1 MSFLEPEKLGSVVN
15 PEVFFYG
22 DNIQDNAGPAAQ
34 IEALSGVFS
43 DEPES
48 CYRVSGHIVTND
60 RQIGRVVPAIQ
71 EGFEDVHSDGVG
83 LFVGTG
89 AHLSLLPELDIRF
102 PVVTDLNLAVLEC
115 SAVLGKL
122 IVEYGDDLESL
133 PNDQAV
139 IDYASHALSDVYAD
153 VSRNGPLRFTPAYFR
168 NRLHDEAK
176 RIGESHW
183 ANPERLGPVAEALQ
197 EKTPVYV
204 LADVTNE
211 EFIGHMTALLKAHE
225 LPITFAN
232 LTNVHEWVAAR
243 KMRRLE
249 ALPWDERAI
258 ILYSEIYS
266 EITAETTSLAS
277 KAVRSIETYM
287 QMIKRR

>member
-22 DNIQDNAGPAAQ
+22 DNIQDKAGPAAQ

-43 DEPES
+43 NEPENY
-48 CYRVSGHIVTND
+48 YRVSGHIVTND
-60 RQIGRVVPAIQ
+60 RRIDRVVPAIQ
-71 EGFEDVHSDGVG
+71 EGFEDVSTDGVG

-89 AHLSLLPELDIRF
+89 AHLSLLPDLDIRF
-102 PVVTDLNLAVLEC
+102 PVVTDINLAVLEC

-122 IVEYGDDLESL
+122 LVEYRGDLESL

-139 IDYASHALSDVYAD
+139 IDYASNALSDVYAD

-168 NRLHDEAK
+168 NRLHYEAEH
-176 RIGESHW
+176 IGDSHW
-183 ANPERLGPVAEALQ
+183 SNPDRVGPVAEALQ

-211 EFIGHMTALLKAHE
+211 EFIGHMATLLTAHD

-232 LTNVHEWVAAR
+232 FTNVHEWVAAK
-243 KMRRLE
+243 KMLHLN
-249 ALPWDERAI
+249 ALPWDQRAI
-258 ILYSEIYS
+258 ILYSEI
-266 EITAETTSLAS
+266 TAESTSLAS
-277 KAVRSIETYM
+277 TAVKSIETYM